1 MKDGEGARDRD
12 WERDRNMIPIPPPL
26 LLLLEGT
33 WHGRKRKSKREET
46 LLWLGWPQSAS
57 IIILMLIFARFSC
70 LNKSFFLN
78 VIKFN

>member
-33 WHGRKRKSKREET
+33 WHGMAGKERAREKKHYCGWVGHCQH
-46 LLWLGWPQSAS
+46 LLL
-57 IIILMLIFARFSC
+57 F
-70 LNKSFFLN
+70 
-78 VIKFN
+78 

>member
-70 LNKSFFLN
+70 LNKSLETIFS
-78 VIKFN
+78 